1 MDIYNLYESDP
12 AKWSPFAL
20 AEVFGI
26 SIIRVQ
32 AILKLKSLQK
42 KHLEQNKEI
51 QENLVSG
58 MEKLLNPITIRYNEM
73 RKNPIQQEPM
83 RENTIKT
90 MNPFVQL
97 LEEEE
102 TLTAE
107 DAAMLMKLEPHVNV
121 EIRLNEKAKKAFEG
135 EIADSEEETI
145 GKDVVVGGKHG
156 KFISMFDKVAFMIR
170 ETEGG
175 VFIRE
180 REGILR
186 KASRSEIL
194 LNRSSRGDSNV
205 SGTVSFE
212 QSVESDPTTITI
224 SLQGLTPGNHGFHIH
239 EFGDNTNGCVS
250 AGGHYNPNGLTHGAP
265 DAAIRH
271 AGDLG
276 NVVAQADGTVKVVMS
291 DAQVKLIGPHS
302 VIGRTVVCHGDADDL
317 GLTTHELSKTTGNAG
332 ARVCCGVIGI
342 SK

>member
-1 MDIYNLYESDP
+1 MVK
-12 AKWSPFAL
+12 A
-20 AEVFGI
+20 VC
-26 SIIRVQ
+26 V
-32 AILKLKSLQK
+32 LK
-42 KHLEQNKEI
+42 
-51 QENLVSG
+51 
-58 MEKLLNPITIRYNEM
+58 
-73 RKNPIQQEPM
+73 
-83 RENTIKT
+83 
-90 MNPFVQL
+90 
-97 LEEEE
+97 
-102 TLTAE
+102 
-107 DAAMLMKLEPHVNV
+107 
-121 EIRLNEKAKKAFEG
+121 
-135 EIADSEEETI
+135 
-145 GKDVVVGGKHG
+145 
-156 KFISMFDKVAFMIR
+156 
-170 ETEGG
+170 
-175 VFIRE
+175 
-180 REGILR
+180 
-186 KASRSEIL
+186 
-194 LNRSSRGDSNV
+194 GDSNV